1 MAESGHRSR
10 WRIQEHSKSPQHRA
24 LAFSA
29 AAGLGKELP
38 RSDLAA
44 VVTVQ
49 AEPVYTL
56 SRAKDMDVASVMAER
71 KNLLV
76 AIEKRNLEGACERNW
91 HTIGRMGDKASL
103 NAEKAL
109 KSKRKVIWDEVYRL
123 SAEQRTGEAAA
134 TAELQQRFIG
144 GNWAPVIN
152 KRQKILS
159 EFILML
165 KEEGKERA

>member
-1 MAESGHRSR
+1 M
-10 WRIQEHSKSPQHRA
+10 
-24 LAFSA
+24 
-29 AAGLGKELP
+29 
-38 RSDLAA
+38 
-44 VVTVQ
+44 
-49 AEPVYTL
+49 
-56 SRAKDMDVASVMAER
+56 
-71 KNLLV
+71 LV

-152 KRQKILS
+152 KRQKVLS